1 VSKLRRNFDYNVL
14 IGEDNPLLRYPKL
27 QEAAINEFSMKKY
40 DDASLNDILKI
51 AGMSKGSFYHH
62 FSDKFGLYLAMMD
75 IIMKK
80 KLSYFYPLVGQIT
93 NDSDFFTSLKV
104 IMKSTMD
111 FMLVDERLH
120 HLFNRVMEES
130 EEFRNRLYSF
140 FPYDYN
146 LYFYDHI
153 NQAVKS
159 GLIDSSYPPELVARV
174 IEIMFSNLHKLI
186 YSPDPDELLNIT
198 NQVVDIIQY
207 GISGK
212 QTKNI

>member
-1 VSKLRRNFDYNVL
+1 VFKLGRKFDYHAL

-40 DDASLNDILKI
+40 QDASLNDILKN

-62 FSDKFGLYLAMMD
+62 FGDKFGLYLAMMD
-75 IIMKK
+75 IIVRK
-80 KLSYFYPLVGQIT
+80 KLFYFYPLMHKKT
-93 NDSDFFTSLKV
+93 DSSDFFASLKE
-104 IMKSTMD
+104 IMKSTLD
-111 FMLVDERLH
+111 FMLADERMH
-120 HLFNRVMEES
+120 HFLNRIMEES
-130 EEFRNRLYSF
+130 AEFRNRLYDF

-146 LYFYDHI
+146 RSFNEYIY
-153 NQAVKS
+153 QAVKS
-159 GLIDSSYPPELVARV
+159 GQINSSYPSELVAKV

-186 YSPDPDELLNIT
+186 PNGNPDDLLNIA

-212 QTKNI
+212 